1 MTPDMTI
8 FKRVT
13 IVGVGL
19 IGGSLALSAR
29 ENGSFAHITGVGR
42 TRENLEK
49 AKELGVVDAY
59 TLNLAA
65 GVKQSD
71 LIVIATPVS
80 AVVPLLVKMLPHL
93 KENAVVTDVGSV
105 KGSMMKKVES
115 LSLGNI
121 CFVGGHPIAGT
132 ENSGVEAA
140 FLGLFKGR
148 KCVLTPSKLTNAAA
162 LEKIKSLWISVGS
175 DVVIMD
181 SERHDKI
188 MAAVSHL
195 PHVIAFTLVNFL
207 SSIDSSHERIFNFSA
222 GGLKD
227 FTRIAAS
234 DPIMWRDIAL
244 MNKTNLVEMLD
255 GYVKTLNAFKDLING
270 EDATGLQKEM
280 QQSRNIRRN
289 VIT

>member
-1 MTPDMTI
+1 MTI

-29 ENGSFAHITGVGR
+29 GNGSFNHITGIGR
-42 TRENLEK
+42 TRANLQK
-49 AKELGVVDAY
+49 AKELGVVDDY
-59 TLNLAA
+59 TLDLAE

-71 LIVIATPVS
+71 LIVIATPVT
-80 AVVPLLVKMLPHL
+80 AVVPLIEKMLPHL
-93 KENAVVTDVGSV
+93 KENALITDVGSV
-105 KGSMMKKVES
+105 KGSIMNKVDTLPFS
-115 LSLGNI
+115 NTH
-121 CFVGGHPIAGT
+121 FVGGHPIAGT

-140 FLGLFKGR
+140 FMGLFKGR
-148 KCVLTPSKLTNAAA
+148 KCILTPSKRTNAIA
-162 LEKIKSLWISVGS
+162 LDKIKTLWISIGS

-181 SERHDKI
+181 SERHDRI

-195 PHVIAFTLVNFL
+195 PHMIAFTLVNFL

-234 DPIMWRDIAL
+234 DPVMWRDIAL
-244 MNKTNLVEMLD
+244 MNKANLVEMLD
-255 GYVKTLNAFKDLING
+255 GYIQTLDLFRNLIIG
-270 EDATGLQKEM
+270 EDASGLQKEM
-280 QQSRNIRRN
+280 QESRNIRRN

>member
-1 MTPDMTI
+1 MTV

-29 ENGSFAHITGVGR
+29 ENGSFNHVIGIGR
-42 TRENLEK
+42 TRDNLQK
-49 AKELGVVDAY
+49 AKERGVVDDY
-59 TLNLAA
+59 TLNLAE

-80 AVVPLLVKMLPHL
+80 AVVPLIEKMLPHL
-93 KENAVVTDVGSV
+93 KENAIVTDVGSV
-105 KGSMMKKVES
+105 KGSIMKKVDTLS
-115 LSLGNI
+115 LSNTH
-121 CFVGGHPIAGT
+121 FVGGHPIAGT

-148 KCVLTPSKLTNAAA
+148 KCILTPSKRTNPIA
-162 LEKIKSLWISVGS
+162 LEKIKALWISVGS
-175 DVVIMD
+175 DVVTMD
-181 SERHDKI
+181 SEHHDRI

-195 PHVIAFTLVNFL
+195 PHMIAFTLVNFL
-207 SSIDSSHERIFNFSA
+207 SGIDNSHESIFKFSA

-234 DPIMWRDIAL
+234 DPVMWRDIAL
-244 MNKTNLVEMLD
+244 MNKTNLVELLD
-255 GYVKTLNAFKDLING
+255 GYVKTLDLFKNLIIS
-270 EDATGLQKEM
+270 EDPTGLQREM
-280 QQSRNIRRN
+280 EKSRNIRRN
-289 VIT
+289 VLT